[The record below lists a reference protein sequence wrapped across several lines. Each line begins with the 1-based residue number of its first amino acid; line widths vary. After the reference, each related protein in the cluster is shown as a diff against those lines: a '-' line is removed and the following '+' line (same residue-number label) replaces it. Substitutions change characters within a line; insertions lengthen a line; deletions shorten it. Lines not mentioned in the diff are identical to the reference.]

1 MRRFV
6 SGLMAAPCG
15 GVCVCGGALLPPVR
29 VNEMTPV
36 CRRVT
41 VIFTEPVG
49 AARLH
54 AAPWR
59 SLASLA

>member
-6 SGLMAAPCG
+6 SGLMAALCG
-15 GVCVCGGALLPPVR
+15 GGLGGALLPPVR